1 VHIVGGSVG
10 REVVGIQLGAWAAR
24 WAEAPRWYRAGCIA
38 TGISVFFG
46 APVTA
51 TVFIFETALVQK
63 KRFDLK
69 EILAVPLMA
78 IGADLLVRAIGLSH
92 FPNLNF

>member
-1 VHIVGGSVG
+1 MHIVGGSVG